1 MEIKS
6 YNKIQLKYDPNT
18 FIKFPPEM
26 KPTEEG
32 SGSFV
37 DVRIGCCIC
46 SKGFAST
53 MDARPSKDYYSD
65 FIPLKDIDL
74 RMPYYTKSESLEE
87 DIHYLDE
94 IQPAEIWYVWKNPDM
109 QYVYKL
115 RNMLRILHE
124 SDKNTSNGGVAD
136 FSGSKEI
143 PNLFIKS
150 VGVGHFSSENQ
161 KNYYG
166 SKEIPDP
173 IGEIGWDFNYID
185 DNEITL
191 CPGCYMWSSF
201 IYPESKE
208 KFVPFDQF
216 DLGYKQWLEEYE
228 DKLIIK

>member
-18 FIKFPPEM
+18 LIKFPSEM
-26 KPTEEG
+26 KPSEEG

-46 SKGFAST
+46 SRGFAST

-65 FIPLKDIDL
+65 FVPLKDIDL
-74 RMPYYTKSESLEE
+74 RMPYYTKNESLEE
-87 DIHYLDE
+87 DIHYLGE
-94 IQPAEIWYVWKNPDM
+94 IQPVKIWYVWKNPEM
-109 QYVYKL
+109 EYVYKL

-124 SDKNTSNGGVAD
+124 SDKNTSNGGVR
-136 FSGSKEI
+136 
-143 PNLFIKS
+143 
-150 VGVGHFSSENQ
+150 HFSSENQ

-185 DNEITL
+185 DNEVTL
-191 CPGCYMWSSF
+191 CSGCYMWSSF

-216 DLGYKQWLEEYE
+216 DLGYEQWLEEYE
-228 DKLIIK
+228 DKLIIKSVS

>member
-6 YNKIQLKYDPNT
+6 YNKIQLKLDSNT
-18 FIKFPPEM
+18 LIKFPPEM
-26 KPTEEG
+26 KPTKEKG

-46 SKGFAST
+46 SRGLAST

-94 IQPAEIWYVWKNPDM
+94 IQRTEIWYVWKNPEIE
-109 QYVYKL
+109 YVYKL

-124 SDKNTSNGGVAD
+124 NGVNNFGGVGC
-136 FSGSKEI
+136 FE
-143 PNLFIKS
+143 
-150 VGVGHFSSENQ
+150 SENQ

-166 SKEIPDP
+166 SKEISDP
-173 IGEIGWDFNYID
+173 IGEIGWNFNFIAED
-185 DNEITL
+185 EVTL

-201 IYPESKE
+201 IYPENKE
-208 KFVPFDQF
+208 KFVTFNQF
-216 DLGYKQWLEEYE
+216 DLGYEQWLEEYE
-228 DKLIIK
+228 DKLIIKI